1 MTFGGAMEIRLRPK
15 KGGFLRP
22 FGCGW
27 FIREYLS
34 GNAPYG
40 SPAINPS
47 VGAPQA
53 DIFHYYKMALIGEW
67 AMDRAVSLA
76 EKSARK
82 QGRFFSP
89 DQVEDLI
96 KKIAPTIPY
105 KTTACRYHSFVV
117 YFSMLIRL
125 SWVEPSGHREPSAF
139 QDNFPNG
146 PPRKYYRLT
155 GAGLGAGDSAW
166 ANPQRAERG

>member
-1 MTFGGAMEIRLRPK
+1 MEFEFQVRLKPK

-40 SPAINPS
+40 SPAISPTI
-47 VGAPQA
+47 GAPQA

-67 AMDRAVSLA
+67 AMDRAVRLA
-76 EKSARK
+76 EKIARK
-82 QGRFFSP
+82 QGKPFSP
-89 DQVEDLI
+89 DQVDDLV
-96 KKIAPTIPY
+96 KKITPSIPY

-125 SWVEPSGHREPSAF
+125 GWVEPSGYKEKSAI
-139 QDNFPNG
+139 QDNFPKG

-155 GAGLGAGDSAW
+155 RAGLGAGDSAW
-166 ANPQRAERG
+166 ANPQRAERR

>member
-1 MTFGGAMEIRLRPK
+1 MIFGNAMEIRLRPQ

-40 SPAINPS
+40 SPAIDPLL
-47 VGAPQA
+47 GASQA
-53 DIFHYYKMALIGEW
+53 DIFRYYKIALIGEM
-67 AMDRAVSLA
+67 AMDRAVRLA
-76 EKSARK
+76 EKLAK
-82 QGRFFSP
+82 KENKAYSP
-89 DQVEDLI
+89 DLAEELY
-96 KKIAPTIPY
+96 KKVALTLPY

-125 SWVEPSGHREPSAF
+125 NWVEPSGYREPSSF
-139 QDNFPNG
+139 QSNYPKG
-146 PPRKYYRLT
+146 PSKVYYRLT
-155 GAGLGAGDSAW
+155 RTGLAAGDSAW
-166 ANPQRAERG
+166 ANPQRCL

>member
-1 MTFGGAMEIRLRPK
+1 MDIEIRLKPK

-27 FIREYLS
+27 FIREYLL

-40 SPAINPS
+40 SPAADPII
-47 VGAPQA
+47 GAPQA
-53 DIFHYYKMALIGEW
+53 DIFYYYKMALIGEW
-67 AMDRAVSLA
+67 AMDRAVRQA
-76 EKSARK
+76 EKVAK
-82 QGRFFSP
+82 AQGKPFSP
-89 DQVEDLI
+89 EQVEEFYTRAVSD
-96 KKIAPTIPY
+96 IPY

-125 SWVEPSGHREPSAF
+125 RWVEPSGHQEPSAF
-139 QDNFPNG
+139 QDNFPKG
-146 PPRKYYRLT
+146 PPKKFYRLT
-155 GAGLGAGDSAW
+155 RKGLAAGDSAW